1 MFDLLHFTLNDYFWH
16 AKSVFRKTT
25 KQNKTTTT
33 TKGGGGEA
41 AAFHNSLKII
51 HGELY
56 DEHPNLTT
64 LQEARSLV
72 STQRVFLLRDSTGVQ
87 VFTQRNGRQCAVYVE
102 VGGEGEGAGI
112 LGGRQ
117 YRLFMFKTVRRHFLN
132 SCAILI
138 WLIVF

>member
-25 KQNKTTTT
+25 KQNKTTT
-33 TKGGGGEA
+33 KRGGGGEA

-72 STQRVFLLRDSTGVQ
+72 STQRVFCFVIRLVSKCLH
-87 VFTQRNGRQCAVYVE
+87 NGMEGNVLCTWRL
-102 VGGEGEGAGI
+102 GGGGEGAGI
-112 LGGRQ
+112 LGERQ
-117 YRLFMFKTVRRHFLN
+117 YRLFMFKTVRGHFLN
-132 SCAILI
+132 SFAILI